1 MCEGRKE
8 MAEETRSLAPQIF
21 EYSFGKGN
29 PIYRETFPMF
39 QRCDLL

>member
-29 PIYRETFPMF
+29 PIYREDFPF
-39 QRCDLL
+39 LKGANLT

>member
-29 PIYRETFPMF
+29 PIYRETFPIS
-39 QRCDLL
+39 